1 MTKLDDGRIYPR
13 QQKLCVDLAKEAA
26 LSCLFR
32 LSAVARTR
40 SVSCARLHSV
50 TFAPCPLPTAKHAPA
65 RLPIFCRPP
74 PKGTNVAGSCQPIHG
89 FPGSEFA
96 DTKKANNIEFR
107 AQGGI
112 VMRFSS
118 RVFVAN
124 SCIALLMCGFG
135 GPAVS
140 QTATSTANATRTLPT
155 VTVNAPTVRPRS
167 RAQAVV
173 RGVVHRTSTTTAQ
186 TILAAS
192 TSDFEKLA
200 MLANITGSCVGG
212 CVTSFRSGNDPWHGC
227 SVSSW
232 PSPSPT
238 CRNVAGFKTYEEC
251 RGIGLLMGWRG
262 NEIPWYCS
270 SLALK

>member
-1 MTKLDDGRIYPR
+1 MRRFGVPEGCQVGSISRSAGTFHPMQRVMAPSQLMLP
-13 QQKLCVDLAKEAA
+13 EAFYNHRDRGQS
-26 LSCLFR
+26 LQ
-32 LSAVARTR
+32 
-40 SVSCARLHSV
+40 
-50 TFAPCPLPTAKHAPA
+50 
-65 RLPIFCRPP
+65 I
-74 PKGTNVAGSCQPIHG
+74 Q
-89 FPGSEFA
+89 
-96 DTKKANNIEFR
+96 KKANNIKFG

-155 VTVNAPTVRPRS
+155 VTVYAPTVRPNLRS
-167 RAQAVV
+167 QAAARSAVH
-173 RGVVHRTSTTTAQ
+173 HRTSTTTVQ
-186 TILAAS
+186 TILTAS
-192 TSDFEKLA
+192 TSDSEKLA
-200 MLANITGSCVGG
+200 KLASITGSCVGG

-232 PSPSPT
+232 PALSPT

-251 RGIGLLMGWRG
+251 RGIGLLTGWRG
-262 NEIPWYCS
+262 TEIPWYCS

>member
-1 MTKLDDGRIYPR
+1 
-13 QQKLCVDLAKEAA
+13 
-26 LSCLFR
+26 
-32 LSAVARTR
+32 
-40 SVSCARLHSV
+40 
-50 TFAPCPLPTAKHAPA
+50 
-65 RLPIFCRPP
+65 
-74 PKGTNVAGSCQPIHG
+74 
-89 FPGSEFA
+89 
-96 DTKKANNIEFR
+96 
-107 AQGGI
+107 
-112 VMRFSS
+112 MRFSS

-124 SCIALLMCGFG
+124 SCLALLMCGFG

-140 QTATSTANATRTLPT
+140 QTSTSAANVARTLPT
-155 VTVNAPTVRPRS
+155 VTVNAPTVRPRL
-167 RAQAVV
+167 RPQAVARSAV
-173 RGVVHRTSTTTAQ
+173 HHRTSTTTVQ

-212 CVTSFRSGNDPWHGC
+212 CVTSFRSGNAPWHGC
-227 SVSSW
+227 SVTSW

-251 RGIGLLMGWRG
+251 RGMGLLTGWRG